1 MNSWH
6 NPVIGEEELLPFLR
20 ERLAAG
26 QTIRY
31 LPFRGVSMLPMLR
44 QGIDSVEL
52 SPLPPKLK
60 KYDLPVYQYPSG
72 KVVMH
77 RVVKVTDDYYICL
90 GDNTYQYETIR
101 PEQMIAVVSAFK
113 RGERRILVTH
123 PAYRLYSRFW
133 VACHPLRRFWRMKL
147 KPWLR
152 PYAKPLLDWIRGRK
166 P

>member
-1 MNSWH
+1 M
-6 NPVIGEEELLPFLR
+6 ILGDELLPLIR

-44 QGIDSVEL
+44 QGKDTVEL
-52 SPLPPKLK
+52 SPLPEKLK

-77 RVVKVTDDYYICL
+77 RVVSVENGYYLCL
-90 GDNTYQYETIR
+90 GDNTYKYEKIL
-101 PEQMIAVVSAFK
+101 PEQLIGLVSAFK
-113 RGERRILVTH
+113 RADKRIEVTNRG
-123 PAYRLYSRFW
+123 YRLYSRLW
-133 VACHPLRRFWRMKL
+133 VASFPVRRALRRL
-147 KPWLR
+147 KRFLR
-152 PYAKPLLDWIRGRK
+152 RLL

>member
-1 MNSWH
+1 M
-6 NPVIGEEELLPFLR
+6 ILGDELLPLIR

-44 QGIDSVEL
+44 QGKDTVEL
-52 SPLPPKLK
+52 SPLPEKLK

-77 RVVKVTDDYYICL
+77 RVVSVENGYYLCL
-90 GDNTYQYETIR
+90 GDNTYEYEKIL
-101 PEQMIAVVSAFK
+101 PEQLIGLVSAFK
-113 RGERRILVTH
+113 RADKRIEVTN
-123 PAYRLYSRFW
+123 RLYSRLW
-133 VACHPLRRFWRMKL
+133 VASFPVRRALRRL
-147 KPWLR
+147 KRFLR
-152 PYAKPLLDWIRGRK
+152 RLL

>member
-1 MNSWH
+1 MDSSSNRM
-6 NPVIGEEELLPFLR
+6 ILGDELLPLIR

-44 QGIDSVEL
+44 QGKDTVEL
-52 SPLPPKLK
+52 SPLPEKLK

-77 RVVKVTDDYYICL
+77 RVVSVENGYYLCL
-90 GDNTYQYETIR
+90 GDNTYKYEKIL
-101 PEQMIAVVSAFK
+101 PEQLIGLVSAFK
-113 RGERRILVTH
+113 RADKRIEVTNRG
-123 PAYRLYSRFW
+123 YRLYSRLW
-133 VACHPLRRFWRMKL
+133 VASFPVRRALRRL
-147 KPWLR
+147 KRFLR
-152 PYAKPLLDWIRGRK
+152 RLL